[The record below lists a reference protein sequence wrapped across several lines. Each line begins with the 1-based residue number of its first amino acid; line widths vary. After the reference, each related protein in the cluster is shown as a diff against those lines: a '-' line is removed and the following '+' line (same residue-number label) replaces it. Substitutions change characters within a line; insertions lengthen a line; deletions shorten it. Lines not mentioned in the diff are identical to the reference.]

1 MGDKVKKF
9 LKEYVPYVIVI
20 ILVIVFKMTIITPIK
35 VNGESMYDTLLD
47 GDIMILNIIDY
58 KIHGVKRF
66 DIVVADEGTEYLIKR
81 VIGLPGET
89 VEYKNNQLYINGKK
103 VKDNYGTDVTGDFS
117 FKVPKDSY
125 LNFLGS
131 LSLAII
137 CFLSLINCLTKSTI
151 LSRLEV
157 PTTIS
162 APHSFFTYSAFFCE

>member
-125 LNFLGS
+125 FIMGDNRTNSVDSRRLG
-131 LSLAII
+131 AFNKKEIKGKTK
-137 CFLSLINCLTKSTI
+137 LTI
-151 LSRLEV
+151 FPFSR
-157 PTTIS
+157 
-162 APHSFFTYSAFFCE
+162 FGNKK

>member
-1 MGDKVKKF
+1 MGDKVKNF

-20 ILVIVFKMTIITPIK
+20 ILVIIFKMTVITPVK

-103 VKDNYGTDVTGDFS
+103 VKDNYGTDVTGDFTY
-117 FKVPKDSY
+117 KVPKDSY
-125 LNFLGS
+125 FIMGDNRTNSVDSRRLG
-131 LSLAII
+131 AFKKDEIKGKTK
-137 CFLSLINCLTKSTI
+137 LTI
-151 LSRLEV
+151 FPFSR
-157 PTTIS
+157 
-162 APHSFFTYSAFFCE
+162 FGNKK